1 MSSSSDVSER
11 LTASS
16 AEQRRHTEVQDAVDL
31 ALHLQLALD
40 AGNLGTWRWD
50 RVTGRTTWDANIER
64 LFGLE
69 PGSFPN
75 SFDAWVDMLHPEDRD
90 RALGVVQHAVD
101 TKTPYLVEHRVVWPD
116 GSVHWLQGRGAVVL
130 DDDGEVT
137 GTIGCVSDITH
148 RKQAELAARS
158 QAREAHQRAERERR
172 QRERLEFLAGI
183 TRSSLRATDHRDLM
197 EIVTRT
203 AVPDLGD
210 WCAIYFLPEPGSPP
224 EVAVAHADPEKM
236 AWAAQVAELH
246 PGDPTTR
253 VDLPEVI
260 RTGRISFFPVVGD
273 ALIEVAARG
282 TGLDVDAAREI
293 LRALDLT
300 SVITVPLISKR
311 GVLGAMRFVTAESGR
326 RYERE
331 DVALA
336 EAAAGRIAE
345 ALDNLWLTDQ
355 QRHIASTLQQA
366 LLPPELPEI
375 PGLDVAA
382 RYWPAGTVDVGGDFY
397 DVFSLGPDTT
407 AVVIGDVC
415 GTGPDPAAVT
425 GIARHTIRAAAKH
438 GQPHR
443 SVLDW
448 VNLAVRE
455 SGRGLFCTACY
466 ATLETDACGLR
477 LVSTV
482 GGHPLPVVVRGDGS
496 TETVG
501 EPGTLLGVLPE
512 LRTAV
517 ATTCLRPGD
526 TVLLYTDGITDVPPP
541 HGLDSDQV
549 AELFA
554 KAVGAAGPGA
564 EAVAEEVRRAVD
576 ARLPMERRT
585 DDVALVVVQV
595 RAD

>member
-1 MSSSSDVSER
+1 MSSSSDLSTTSAAPADER
-11 LTASS
+11 DPP
-16 AEQRRHTEVQDAVDL
+16 REVLRSVDVAVR
-31 ALHLQLALD
+31 LQLALD
-40 AGNLGTWRWD
+40 AGDLGTWHWD
-50 RVTGRTTWDANIER
+50 RRTGRTTWDANLER
-64 LFGLE
+64 LYGFE
-69 PGSFPN
+69 PGSFPAT
-75 SFDAWVDMLHPEDRD
+75 FDDWLDLLHPEDRD
-90 RALGVVQHAVD
+90 QVMATINEAVR
-101 TKTPYLVEHRVVWPD
+101 TRSPYQIEHRVVRPD
-116 GSVHWLQGRGAVVL
+116 GAVRWMQGRGTVVL
-130 DDDGEVT
+130 DDHGAVT
-137 GTIGCVSDITH
+137 GTIGCVGDITP
-148 RKQAELAARS
+148 RKQAELDARS

-183 TRSSLRATDHRDLM
+183 TRSSLRAKDHRDLM
-197 EIVTRT
+197 DIVTRT

-210 WCAIYFLPEPGSPP
+210 WCAIYFLPEPGAPP

-236 AWAAQVAELH
+236 AWAARVAELH

-260 RTGRISFFPVVGD
+260 RTGRTSFFPVVGD

-293 LRALDLT
+293 LRSLDLT

-355 QRHIASTLQQA
+355 QRHIAATLQQA
-366 LLPPELPEI
+366 LLPAELPEI
-375 PGLDVAA
+375 PHLDIAA

-397 DVFSLGPDTT
+397 DVFSLGPDRT

-425 GIARHTIRAAAKH
+425 GIARHTIRAAATH
-438 GQPHR
+438 GHDHR

-466 ATLETDACGLR
+466 STVESDSSGLHF
-477 LVSTV
+477 VSTV
-482 GGHPLPVVVRGDGS
+482 GGHPLPVVVRTDGS
-496 TETVG
+496 SETVG

-517 ATTCLRPGD
+517 STTPLGPGD

-541 HGLDSDQV
+541 HGLEAPEV

-554 KAVGAAGPGA
+554 KAVGAADDSA
-564 EAVAEEVRRAVD
+564 ESVADEVRRAVD

-585 DDVALVVVQV
+585 DDVALVVVRV
-595 RAD
+595 RDA